1 MASSRSHATWR
12 TCFPTLVAVGL
23 GCACAVLVTL
33 SIPVGRLLDFSE
45 AGYIWFHAAFVA
57 GAAVFALVVM
67 RSSRFTLR
75 SFGLAPVTKKHLLA
89 FGVPLLVGILLRGIA
104 AAFSP

>member
-1 MASSRSHATWR
+1 MASSWSHATWR

-67 RSSRFTLR
+67 RSSRFTLC